1 MPELQPARGE
11 GCSAEGSGPGQQPGT
26 ENPWPQGPHSLGRRP
41 ACVRARD
48 PAGGADRFLQA
59 GVRQASARCPV
70 TSFAGTQPC
79 SSVYS
84 SPPTA
89 ETPDWPPKP
98 KTFTIKSVL
107 TPGLGCQQP
116 CLLWAVSWLPPRWSA
131 SACACGPGTA
141 VPTAHSGA

>member
-1 MPELQPARGE
+1 MAPRAPQ
-11 GCSAEGSGPGQQPGT
+11 PGQETGSA
-26 ENPWPQGPHSLGRRP
+26 GP

-116 CLLWAVSWLPPRWSA
+116 CLLWAVSWLPPRSSA